1 MKALVQGC
9 TAPLALLKFGK
20 FFSTDG
26 KDCPAPS
33 MSMKVALFVYIRAS
47 HSLRPEFRLLV
58 KETGLERSCDLP
70 RVSLGKRQCLVEIL
84 PIYPLLVSRSLKTR
98 DPSASTG

>member
-26 KDCPAPS
+26 KDCPSPS
-33 MSMKVALFVYIRAS
+33 VRMKMSLFVYIRAS
-47 HSLRPEFRLLV
+47 HSLRPEFRLLDE
-58 KETGLERSCDLP
+58 ETEALREA
-70 RVSLGKRQCLVEIL
+70 V
-84 PIYPLLVSRSLKTR
+84 IYPEFPRAR
-98 DPSASTG
+98 DNA